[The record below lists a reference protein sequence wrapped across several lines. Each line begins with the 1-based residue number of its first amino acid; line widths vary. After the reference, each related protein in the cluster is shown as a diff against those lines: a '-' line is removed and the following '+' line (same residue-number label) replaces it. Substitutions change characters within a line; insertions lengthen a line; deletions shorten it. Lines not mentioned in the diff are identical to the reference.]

1 MLKSYSEMIQYES
14 YNERLEY
21 LMLGDNNV
29 SSPRHMSMAF
39 YKSKPWRETRLK
51 IIYRDMTFDLG
62 TFGIWIPGRIIVHHI
77 NPITEEDIL
86 NNSWKLY
93 DPENLISTS
102 ELTSNIIHYG
112 EPFEPYVERTVG
124 DTKPWLK
131 QNN

>member
-1 MLKSYSEMIQYES
+1 MDKSYSEMIQYES

-51 IIYRDMTFDLG
+51 IIHRDMTFDLG
-62 TFGIWIPGRIIVHHI
+62 AFGIWIPGRIIVHHI

-131 QNN
+131 QSN

>member
-1 MLKSYSEMIQYES
+1 MRKSYSEMIQYES

-39 YKSKPWRETRLK
+39 YKSKPWRETRLR
-51 IIYRDMTFDLG
+51 IIYRDMVFDLG
-62 TFGIWIPGRIIVHHI
+62 AFGIWIPGRIIVHHI

-102 ELTSNIIHYG
+102 EITSNIIHYG

-131 QNN
+131 QSN

>member
-39 YKSKPWRETRLK
+39 YKSKPWRETRLR
-51 IIYRDMTFDLG
+51 IIHRDMGFDLG
-62 TFGIWIPGRIIVHHI
+62 AFGIWIPGRIIVHHI

-102 ELTSNIIHYG
+102 EITSNIIHYG

-131 QNN
+131 QSN

>member
-1 MLKSYSEMIQYES
+1 MDKSYSEMIQYES

-39 YKSKPWRETRLK
+39 YKSKPWRETRLR
-51 IIYRDMTFDLG
+51 IIYRDMVFDLG
-62 TFGIWIPGRIIVHHI
+62 AFGIWIPGRIIVHHI

-102 ELTSNIIHYG
+102 EITSNIIHYG

-131 QNN
+131 QSN

>member
-1 MLKSYSEMIQYES
+1 MIQYES

-39 YKSKPWRETRLK
+39 YKSKPWRETRLR
-51 IIYRDMTFDLG
+51 IIHRDMVFDLG
-62 TFGIWIPGRIIVHHI
+62 AFGIWIPGRIIVHHI

-131 QNN
+131 QSN

>member
-1 MLKSYSEMIQYES
+1 MDKSYSEMIQYES
-14 YNERLEY
+14 YNERLDY

-51 IIYRDMTFDLG
+51 IIYRDMAFDLG

-131 QNN
+131 QSN